1 MQAADV
7 RSIEALRELH
17 AAVCK
22 FRTSAQDAL
31 ATVDLTIRRANDW
44 LSDQLNFW
52 QHAIRTSEDEVF
64 QAKQELAQRKYT
76 GWDGREPDATVQEEN
91 LRKAQAKLRYAQDKV
106 AAVRRW
112 MQKFPHAV
120 SEMYAGPARQL
131 AASLETE
138 LPRGLALLE
147 RRVVALEQ
155 YAALAP
161 PEGPREPAQPQG
173 PTPQENPS

>member
-22 FRTSAQDAL
+22 FRTNAQDAL
-31 ATVDLTIRRANDW
+31 AAVDLTIRRANDW

-52 QHAIRTSEDEVF
+52 QRAIRTSEDEVF

-76 GWDGREPDATVQEEN
+76 SWDGREPDSTVQQEN
-91 LRKAQAKLRYAQDKV
+91 LRKAQAKLRYAHDKV
-106 AAVRRW
+106 ATVRRW
-112 MQKFPHAV
+112 MQKFPHAA
-120 SEMYAGPARQL
+120 SEVYEGPARQL
-131 AASLETE
+131 GATLETE
-138 LPRGLALLE
+138 LARGLALLE

-161 PEGPREPAQPQG
+161 PEGPREPAPPPAEASPES
-173 PTPQENPS
+173 PT